1 MADLNTPLEVQV
13 ANLIY
18 QEVPANSICPKCEYE
33 FEPIDD
39 VIDRSS
45 WSANKG
51 KITKEWKGLASSIID
66 LVKEHIQA
74 NLQQE
79 VNK

>member
-18 QEVPANSICPKCEYE
+18 QEVPATTTCPKCEYE

-39 VIDRSS
+39 VIDHTP

-51 KITKEWKGLASSIID
+51 KITKEWKGLANSIID